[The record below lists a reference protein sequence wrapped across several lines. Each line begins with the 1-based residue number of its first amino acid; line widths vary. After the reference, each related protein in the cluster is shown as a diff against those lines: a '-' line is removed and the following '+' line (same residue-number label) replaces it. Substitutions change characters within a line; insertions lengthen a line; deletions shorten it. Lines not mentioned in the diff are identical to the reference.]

1 MRNSSMKKIT
11 RVAILLMAMWT
22 TSLTFFVLMDT
33 TGYLTSMRDG
43 GKRRNI
49 TTAAVLVKDD
59 DGSIKGTVNLKRK
72 SFEAKTETNIS
83 STLSKRSVQSAI
95 NNNMKVNVVHMEIRK
110 SNGSIY
116 RRPERTNQQ
125 SSVCNG
131 NQDPCKIILM
141 RNEAAERRYY
151 TMRKTKVN
159 PIEHEYLI
167 TSGQLCD
174 SGPPYVLMVVPSV
187 PKHFQP
193 RQVIRTT
200 MGRFAKPTNKLKL
213 ANISFKLVFVVG
225 RDGDTQTDKLI
236 KNESRTYGDVVQA
249 DFIDSYYN
257 LTRKMLVTLKWV
269 SIFCAEIEYMLK
281 ADEDVFV
288 NIPLLMKYLK
298 SFPQNI
304 KGSIHGHVYISP
316 SVERLGK
323 WAVKLNEFPL
333 SQYPRYASGNSYV
346 ISGNLIPRMFMV
358 SEYLPYMPIEDAF
371 LTGIL
376 SKMVETNLINHAG
389 FTHFS
394 DKQPLIPCEFAS
406 SNRISVTKVTS
417 SLMSRLWKA
426 CNWFEFYCGNNST
439 SKF

>member
-1 MRNSSMKKIT
+1 MMRNSSMKKIT

-22 TSLTFFVLMDT
+22 TSLTFFVLRDT

-59 DGSIKGTVNLKRK
+59 DGSIKEQVNVINRNR
-72 SFEAKTETNIS
+72 FEAKTETNIS
-83 STLSKRSVQSAI
+83 STVSKH
-95 NNNMKVNVVHMEIRK
+95 NNVKVNVMHMEIRK

-125 SSVCNG
+125 SNVFNG
-131 NQDPCKIILM
+131 NQDPVKIILM

-174 SGPPYVLMVVPSV
+174 SGSPYVLMVVPSV

-213 ANISFKLVFVVG
+213 ANVSFKLVFVVG
-225 RDGDTQTDKLI
+225 RDGNTQTDRLI
-236 KNESRTYGDVVQA
+236 KNESRAYGDVVQA

-298 SFPQNI
+298 SFPQKI
-304 KGSIHGHVYISP
+304 KGSIHGHVNNRP
-316 SVERLGK
+316 SVKRLGK
-323 WAVKLNEFPL
+323 WAVKRSEFPL
-333 SQYPRYASGNSYV
+333 PQYPRYASGNSYV

-376 SKMVETNLINHAG
+376 AKMVETNLINHAG
-389 FTHFS
+389 FTYFY
-394 DKQPLIPCEFAS
+394 DQQPIPCEFAS
-406 SNRISVTKVTS
+406 SRRISVTKVTS
-417 SLMSRLWKA
+417 LLMSRLWKT

-439 SKF
+439 NKF